1 MPYVPQSTVG
11 GLESWMCLV
20 LAVLRVLMAQTK
32 EEVVLSRIHEL
43 GLQLQVRTVTHTRAR
58 PSAAG
63 THCHA
68 YMSSAFSCRY
78 ALSRIHELGLQL
90 QVCTVTHT

>member
-43 GLQLQVRTVTHTRAR
+43 GLQLQVRTVTHT
-58 PSAAG
+58 
-63 THCHA
+63 
-68 YMSSAFSCRY
+68 
-78 ALSRIHELGLQL
+78 
-90 QVCTVTHT
+90 